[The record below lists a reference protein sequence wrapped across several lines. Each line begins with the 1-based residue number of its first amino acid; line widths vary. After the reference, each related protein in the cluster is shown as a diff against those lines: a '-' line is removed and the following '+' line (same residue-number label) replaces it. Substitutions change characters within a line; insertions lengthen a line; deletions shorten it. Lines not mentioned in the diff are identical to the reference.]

1 LEIHVTQE
9 TSIESGA
16 TRFLRL
22 KQVVEKTGLS
32 RSTVYLYLNQGRFP
46 KPVHVSERLV
56 AWVESEVDAWMKE
69 RIAARKAVT

>member
-1 LEIHVTQE
+1 MEVYVMQE
-9 TSIESGA
+9 TPIESENP
-16 TRFLRL
+16 RFLRL
-22 KQVVEKTGLS
+22 NQVVEKTGVS